1 MSTERTIPNRTAD
14 LNALPVGTI
23 IKGAAYCGGDGI
35 VGESKRETVYIS
47 GPMSGLPDFNY
58 PAFDAKSDEL
68 CDRYWVRNPAWIL
81 GGDSWTWQHWMR
93 AALKMQMDADVVHM
107 LPGWR
112 KSRGARI
119 ERRLALILG
128 QRVEGADA

>member
-1 MSTERTIPNRTAD
+1 M
-14 LNALPVGTI
+14 
-23 IKGAAYCGGDGI
+23 
-35 VGESKRETVYIS
+35 KRETVYIS

-58 PAFDAKSDEL
+58 PAFDAKEHQL
-68 CDRYWVRNPAWIL
+68 VRAGYGVRNPANIA
-81 GGDSWTWQHWMR
+81 GEHSWTWQQWMK
-93 AALKMQMDADVVHM
+93 AALKLQLEADVVHM

-128 QRVEGADA
+128 QRVEGADS